1 MIDPKILGPTDR
13 AFHERLDKV
22 EDRLVKVE
30 ERLDKVE
37 ERLVKVE
44 DRLDKVD
51 ERLVKVDERLDKID
65 RKLEMI
71 ISVLQEHTE
80 LLKRLSVN

>member
-1 MIDPKILGPTDR
+1 MIDPKILGPTGH
-13 AFHERLDKV
+13 AFHDRLVKV

-30 ERLDKVE
+30 D
-37 ERLVKVE
+37 RLVKVE
-44 DRLDKVD
+44 DRLVKVED
-51 ERLVKVDERLDKID
+51 RLVKVD

-71 ISVLQEHTE
+71 LSVLQEHTE

>member
-1 MIDPKILGPTDR
+1 M
-13 AFHERLDKV
+13 
-22 EDRLVKVE
+22 E
-30 ERLDKVE
+30 ERLD
-37 ERLVKVE
+37 
-44 DRLDKVD
+44 
-51 ERLVKVDERLDKID
+51 KVDERLDKID

>member
-1 MIDPKILGPTDR
+1 MIDPKILGPTGH
-13 AFHERLDKV
+13 AFHDRLVKV

-30 ERLDKVE
+30 
-37 ERLVKVE
+37 
-44 DRLDKVD
+44 DRLGKV
-51 ERLVKVDERLDKID
+51 D

-71 ISVLQEHTE
+71 LSVLQEHTE

>member
-1 MIDPKILGPTDR
+1 MIDPKIPGPTDH
-13 AFHERLDKV
+13 AFHDRLVKV

-30 ERLDKVE
+30 D
-37 ERLVKVE
+37 RLVKVE
-44 DRLDKVD
+44 DRLDM
-51 ERLVKVDERLDKID
+51 ID

-71 ISVLQEHTE
+71 LSVLQEHTE